1 MQLNTHKENLAG
13 DAGSFNPLPQA
24 KETVGNSKLRRA
36 LICIQF
42 YLWLLVSFSF
52 FVWGKKKKEIKLL
65 PLRRIQYTSG
75 KKHTHTRQVSFYFY
89 VSWYTE
95 NIAGQVNKSL
105 SNVRYISDILIIG
118 MVGIFHEMLSELEQS
133 KTDNLNNNHRQLV

>member
-1 MQLNTHKENLAG
+1 MLFRSAG

-52 FVWGKKKKEIKLL
+52 FVWGKKKKGNKTITIKKNSVYLW
-65 PLRRIQYTSG
+65 QKT
-75 KKHTHTRQVSFYFY
+75 HTH
-89 VSWYTE
+89 
-95 NIAGQVNKSL
+95 
-105 SNVRYISDILIIG
+105 VRLAFIFTFHGTLRILQG
-118 MVGIFHEMLSELEQS
+118 
-133 KTDNLNNNHRQLV
+133 R